1 MRLMRL
7 MGLMG
12 LIGFMSCS
20 SDGVEP
26 AVDPQEPPVT
36 GTPITFSG
44 ERSEEQAVTR
54 MSGDEAHKMR
64 KAPLHDSGVDHFQ
77 VWGFKN
83 MSCDDKSN
91 NNPSDDEYGGLQ
103 MVFPGYTV
111 RWTANSD
118 ATSITNSNGWEYI
131 NQQPL
136 GDEEQT
142 IKYWDWSAVAY
153 RFFGVAGAT
162 EINKVTGTLNTEGDA
177 YTLTYKVDATDE
189 ANIPYYSHLWFS
201 TGALPEYE
209 YKQFGQPVKLEFI
222 KPLSKVRFMFIFENP
237 NDAKDTELTDKD
249 FRPSNGNTI
258 KLEGNVTVSYPLT
271 KRGVEETFSVAPTA
285 GGLTAL
291 TQDYYKESDIQRNSN
306 NIVISPYLNADDDDE
321 IFEKIY
327 TVLPTPAGQSAY
339 TMTVGVDGEPKTA
352 VVPAQYMTWLPGY
365 QYTYIFKIHVDASVS
380 IDNVQSAFFTP
391 WNIYE
396 LTHTVYNW

>member
-7 MGLMG
+7 IGLIG

-64 KAPLHDSGVDHFQ
+64 KAPLSESVQSFQ

-83 MSCDDKSN
+83 MSYEAGK
-91 NNPSDDEYGGLQ
+91 YGGLQ

-111 RWTANSD
+111 RWTANSA

-162 EINKVTGTLNTEGDA
+162 GANSVKGEQNTATVDDTYTVTY
-177 YTLTYKVDATDE
+177 YTLTYRANASDE
-189 ANIPYYSHLWFS
+189 DNTPYYSHLWFS
-201 TGALPEYE
+201 TGNPDDYPGKL
-209 YKQFGQPVKLEFI
+209 FGQPVKLEFI
-222 KPLSKVRFMFIFENP
+222 KPLSKVRFMFIFEDP
-237 NDAKDTELTDKD
+237 SKAEVTELTNKE
-249 FRPSNGNTI
+249 FRPNDGNTI
-258 KLEGNVTVSYPLT
+258 KEEGDVIVSYPLT
-271 KRGVEETFSVAPTA
+271 GTDLKETFSVSDEA
-285 GGLTAL
+285 GGLTEL
-291 TQDYYKESDIQRNSN
+291 TQDYYEAVEYEVPNDPTTT
-306 NIVISPYLNADDDDE
+306 VISPYLNADVTK
-321 IFEKIY
+321 IRTIY

-339 TMTVGVDGEPKTA
+339 KMTVSVDGEPKTA
-352 VVPAQYMTWLPGY
+352 IVPAQYMTWLPGY
-365 QYTYIFKIHVDASVS
+365 QYTYIFKIHIDGSVA
-380 IDNVQSAFFTP
+380 IDNVESAFTE
-391 WNIYE
+391 WKVQE
-396 LTHTVYNW
+396 DTHTVYNW